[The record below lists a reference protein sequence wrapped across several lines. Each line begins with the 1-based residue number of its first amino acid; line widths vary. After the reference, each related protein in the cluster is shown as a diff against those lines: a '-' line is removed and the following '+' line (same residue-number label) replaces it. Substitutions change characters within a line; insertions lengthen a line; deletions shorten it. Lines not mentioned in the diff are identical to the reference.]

1 MVSGVVLAVIVSVLF
16 AVYAVPR
23 KFSKQNAV
31 LYTMWVGVAYLIGS
45 MAVCSVVWGF
55 GLREQ
60 ENLLNRWHLLTV
72 LRGVVWVCG
81 IASFNVAI
89 DKIGLVRFNQW
100 KNFQGPIGTLLML
113 VFLDEIVGIKVVW
126 LLAGMTAMFI
136 SAVLFTIKSGDDDK
150 QSNQSWIFHGISTA
164 GAQEGMST
172 ALRLFGR
179 LALLRTIATKPH
191 EISGLSGI
199 LYALF
204 AAACFGVTAF
214 INKIVTNQGFIYSQ
228 LLYHSLSVVVS
239 AAIIFI
245 IQTRKP
251 REIFCVSRENLLPA
265 MSGAMFLVGT
275 ILSMFSYTMIAG
287 GVAWSIT
294 QLNAVWTILIGI
306 IIFREVSFRKHRRR
320 IITGFA
326 FALTAIA
333 FLLFAL

>member
-1 MVSGVVLAVIVSVLF
+1 MVSGVIFAVIVSVLF

-31 LYTMWVGVAYLIGS
+31 LYTMWVGVAYMAGS
-45 MAVCSVVWGF
+45 VAVCSVVWGF

-60 ENLLNRWHLLTV
+60 ENLLSRWHLLTA

-81 IASFNVAI
+81 IASFNIAI

-100 KNFQGPIGTLLML
+100 KNFQGPVGTLLML
-113 VFLDEIVGIKVVW
+113 AFLDEVVGTKVIW

-136 SAVLFTIKSGDDDK
+136 SAVLFTIKSGDADE
-150 QSNQSWIFHGISTA
+150 QSDTNTGGI
-164 GAQEGMST
+164 
-172 ALRLFGR
+172 LF
-179 LALLRTIATKPH
+179 ALL
-191 EISGLSGI
+191 
-199 LYALF
+199 

-214 INKIVTNQGFIYSQ
+214 INKVVTNQGLIYSQ

-251 REIFCVSRENLLPA
+251 KEILHVSRENRLPVI
-265 MSGAMFLVGT
+265 SGAMFLTAT
-275 ILSMFSYTMIAG
+275 ILSIFSYTMIAG

-306 IIFREVSFRKHRRR
+306 FVFREVRFKKHWLR
-320 IITGFA
+320 IMTGFV
-326 FALTAIA
+326 FAVAAII

>member
-1 MVSGVVLAVIVSVLF
+1 MVSGVIFAVIVSVLF

-31 LYTMWVGVAYLIGS
+31 LYTLWVGVAYLAGS
-45 MAVCSVVWGF
+45 ITVCSVVWGF

-60 ENLLNRWHLLTV
+60 ESLLSRWHLLTA

-81 IASFNVAI
+81 IVSFNIAI

-100 KNFQGPIGTLLML
+100 KNFQGPTGTLLML
-113 VFLDEIVGIKVVW
+113 AFLDEIVGTKVVW
-126 LLAGMTAMFI
+126 LLSGMTAMFI
-136 SAVLFTIKSGDDDK
+136 SAVLFTIKAGNDNK
-150 QSNQSWIFHGISTA
+150 KSNI
-164 GAQEGMST
+164 
-172 ALRLFGR
+172 
-179 LALLRTIATKPH
+179 
-191 EISGLSGI
+191 SGI
-199 LYALF
+199 LFALF
-204 AAACFGVTAF
+204 AAVCFGFTAF

-251 REIFCVSRENLLPA
+251 GEIFCVSRENWLPA
-265 MSGAMFLVGT
+265 MSGAMFLAGT
-275 ILSMFSYTMIAG
+275 ILSIFSYTMIAG

-306 IIFREVSFRKHRRR
+306 FIFKEVSFRKHWRR
-320 IITGFA
+320 IMTGFA
-326 FALTAIA
+326 FAMAAIV